1 MAADLIKT
9 ILQPTLNDIII
20 VAVTVSVRTV
30 VGYFLDKEAKEP
42 VKNE

>member
-9 ILQPTLNDIII
+9 ILQSKLNDIII
-20 VAVTVSVRTV
+20 VVVTVSVRTI
-30 VGYFLDKEAKEP
+30 VGYFMDKEVKEP